1 MNDPPKLLIE
11 WSSPWEEF
19 VSAIRP
25 ALGRSPAKL
34 AGEARTGLFPY
45 PGILASWV
53 LEALLL
59 VAVIVL
65 PGKLA
70 SLRPYVPP
78 PPPRY
83 EVIYFSGEELPRTE
97 DAGGAQAGHSGR
109 AGGHEAYHRTQTIR
123 VARGNSP
130 AEKVVDALQ
139 LNLPR
144 SDSPVANLLAFK
156 SIPGPAPAEGL
167 RSSLATSVLPQMA
180 VIAPA
185 PEVPRD
191 KMRATPMLNSGVI
204 APSPEVARN
213 NMRMA
218 PEMNAAVIAPAPSDT
233 NRDIAALRVP
243 VVRSQDVIPPPVSA
257 PERESTLTSKL
268 SLPAPSVIAPPP
280 SHVARELGA
289 VGGAGIADLKQQVVP
304 PPTQAGT
311 RSLDRQS
318 VGGLLGSTTIIAPPV
333 QDGSRSLD
341 TQSVGGILGST
352 NIVPPPPSIG
362 DGTSVS
368 GRGLGAKGTGAGA
381 ARDLGSAVAPPS
393 AGGGS
398 GGGNGIVVS
407 NKPGAKVGVPG
418 NGGAGSLA
426 MSPAGGDKSGLGGS
440 GGGAGIGRENGA
452 GSGLQGEGP
461 GAGNDGVGR
470 GSDPTA
476 RAGISPY
483 PGPGGAGSGTKGS
496 PPIPGVSVHGGS
508 TITLPSFGE
517 NGTDATVPGRS
528 SAASKH
534 GLGITVIASSRAGG
548 AFNFYDKLKGDNY
561 SIYIETSAG
570 TAVMQFADPGSA
582 THSYSQALTAP
593 EPMRADLPAG
603 LGRSRLVIACVLDR
617 SGLIKN
623 ARVLEAGGPE
633 MTTKV
638 LAALSSWK
646 CRPVLRS
653 DQPVEVNAILGFNI
667 DTR

>member
-1 MNDPPKLLIE
+1 MNDAPKLLIE

-25 ALGRSPAKL
+25 ALGRSPARL
-34 AGEARTGLFPY
+34 AGEARTGLVPY
-45 PGILASWV
+45 PGILVSWV
-53 LEALLL
+53 IEALLL
-59 VAVIVL
+59 LAVIVL

-78 PPPRY
+78 PPPKY

-97 DAGGAQAGHSGR
+97 DSGGAQAGRSGR

-130 AEKVVDALQ
+130 AEKVVDAPK

-144 SDSPVANLLAFK
+144 SDSPVANLLAFRN
-156 SIPGPAPAEGL
+156 IPGPAPAEGL
-167 RSSLATSVLPQMA
+167 RSSLPTSSLPQMT
-180 VIAPA
+180 VVPPA
-185 PEVPRD
+185 PDVPRD
-191 KMRATPMLNSGVI
+191 KMRATPVLNSGII
-204 APSPEVARN
+204 APSPEISRN
-213 NMRMA
+213 NLRLA
-218 PEMNAAVIAPAPSDT
+218 PQLNAAVIAPAPSDT
-233 NRDIAALRVP
+233 HRDIAALHVP
-243 VVRSQDVIPPPVSA
+243 VVSAQDIIPPPVSA
-257 PERESTLTSKL
+257 PERESTVTARL
-268 SLPAPSVIAPPP
+268 SLPAPSIIAPPP
-280 SHVARELGA
+280 SHVTRELGA
-289 VGGAGIADLKQQVVP
+289 VGGAGADLNAQVVP

-311 RSLDRQS
+311 RSLDKQA
-318 VGGLLGSTTIIAPPV
+318 VGELLGSTSVIAPPV
-333 QDGSRSLD
+333 QGGSRSLD
-341 TQSVGGILGST
+341 KQSIGGILGST
-352 NIVPPPPSIG
+352 NIVPPAPAIG
-362 DGTSVS
+362 DGASAS
-368 GRGLGAKGTGAGA
+368 GRGLGTKGNGAGA
-381 ARDLGSAVAPPS
+381 ARDIGSAVAPPS

-407 NKPGAKVGVPG
+407 SKPGAKVGVPG
-418 NGGAGSLA
+418 KGGAGSLA
-426 MSPAGGDKSGLGGS
+426 MSPGGEDKSGLGGS
-440 GGGAGIGRENGA
+440 GGGAGIGRGNGA

-461 GAGNDGVGR
+461 GAGKDGVGR
-470 GSDPTA
+470 GSDSTA
-476 RAGISPY
+476 RAGLSPY

-517 NGTDATVPGRS
+517 NGTDATVAGRS

-570 TAVMQFADPGSA
+570 TAVMQFADPNSA

-593 EPMRADLPAG
+593 EPLRADLPAG

-623 ARVLEAGGPE
+623 IRVLEAGGPD

-638 LAALSSWK
+638 LAALPSWK
-646 CRPVLRS
+646 FRPVLRS